1 MVSLFK
7 SKPQPIPGL
16 RSYPFCGSR
25 LLGRSKPT
33 PTPGTWV
40 FSCENEDCVLY
51 RTRNQIRIYQYER
64 SEEDAV
70 AVINGERKLTGE
82 VDGDDRS

>member
-1 MVSLFK
+1 MKLFT
-7 SKPQPIPGL
+7 SKPLPIPGL
-16 RSYPFCGSR
+16 RPCPFCGSR

-40 FSCENEDCVLY
+40 FSCENGNCVLY

-64 SEEDAV
+64 SETDA
-70 AVINGERKLTGE
+70 IRIMNGERTLTGG
-82 VDGDDRS
+82 V